1 MEYTDFETA
10 ARVIAGALGQKFT
23 LWFIYIPDFLFFSVE
38 DGFSEDGWWADA
50 TLNAIRKTKSAE
62 HIGIK
67 PTIIVNR

>member
-1 MEYTDFETA
+1 MTE
-10 ARVIAGALGQKFT
+10 LK
-23 LWFIYIPDFLFFSVE
+23 IPSIKVTKPSSSTLFFFSFLVE

>member
-1 MEYTDFETA
+1 MVA
-10 ARVIAGALGQKFT
+10 T
-23 LWFIYIPDFLFFSVE
+23 LLSMWILTLLSLLDKNGYFNFIFPSFLVE